1 MFTLPKLLRKPL
13 PPKTQHKPLPLKK
26 EKIQSAITNEVS
38 KQQDLLKPCPS
49 KITTTEIEKNV
60 ILGKFPKRKRQS
72 RIYIKNLLLKQHVK
86 RHRDAASK
94 MFLKKYPKFCVL
106 FSNRKDNYS
115 DPFCLPTYNSVK
127 DENISEKS
135 SLQRK
140 TTNYFLDGALEK
152 TSVMSSEISTPTS
165 SHLRHSSILLK
176 PDLKRVTT
184 PDSIYMPLIYS
195 RFVNE
200 NQPVCKEGKMNWYD
214 KLQMTHGTMT
224 RQNFS
229 FDALSAAS
237 ARKPYR
243 QYVLEFSK
251 KEEEKPDIRDSSL
264 VGKLISLPES
274 LLEMTESEKELIVY
288 GEGYYKDLLSPD
300 DNPKL
305 NLAKIAVIRCHE
317 HGRNALSFKGFF
329 IERCPNLSILIRQ
342 LVYLNLAFNSLPIF
356 PPEVLVLINLQVL
369 IMRNNPIREIPSDI
383 EKLKHLEVFVIS
395 FNLLTSLPNGL
406 FALSKLEFLDISY
419 NEITSLPNEIK
430 NLSNLNNLNLEG
442 NELTSLPPGILKISP
457 DIFNI
462 ENNFIHPLFWKENSK
477 NDAQSLKDLALVS
490 FVQNQL
496 WKFYEVLPSE
506 IKQQLITSNVCDYCR
521 GPLYGKG
528 LRVIRSFDVFNIQ
541 LLPILFN
548 VCSSRCYRFTKRDP
562 NILDLLTK

>member
-13 PPKTQHKPLPLKK
+13 PPKTQQKPLPLKK

-49 KITTTEIEKNV
+49 KIITTEIEKNV
-60 ILGKFPKRKRQS
+60 ILGKFPKRKKQS
-72 RIYIKNLLLKQHVK
+72 RIHIKNLLLKWHIK
-86 RHRDAASK
+86 RHRDVASK
-94 MFLKKYPKFCVL
+94 MFLKKYPKFRVI
-106 FSNRKDNYS
+106 FSNGQDNYS
-115 DPFCLPTYNSVK
+115 GPFCLPTYNSAK
-127 DENISEKS
+127 DENVSEKS
-135 SLQRK
+135 SLQCK
-140 TTNYFLDGALEK
+140 TRNYFLDGALEK
-152 TSVMSSEISTPTS
+152 TSVMSSETSTPMS
-165 SHLRHSSILLK
+165 SQLGHSSNIIK
-176 PDLKRVTT
+176 PDLERLTT
-184 PDSIYMPLIYS
+184 PDSIYMPVIYS

-200 NQPVCKEGKMNWYD
+200 NQPVSKKGKMNWYD
-214 KLQMTHGTMT
+214 KVQITHGTMT
-224 RQNFS
+224 RHNFS

-243 QYVLEFSK
+243 QYMLEFSK
-251 KEEEKPDIRDSSL
+251 IEEEKPDRRDSSL
-264 VGKLISLPES
+264 EGKIIPLPD
-274 LLEMTESEKELIVY
+274 LPLEMTESEKELIVH

-317 HGRNALSFKGFF
+317 HGRNALSLKGFF
-329 IERCPNLSILIRQ
+329 IERCPDLSILIRQ
-342 LVYLNLAFNSLPIF
+342 LVYLNLAFNSLHIF

-369 IMRNNPIREIPSDI
+369 IMRNNPIREIPSEI
-383 EKLKHLEVFVIS
+383 EELKDLKVFVIS

-406 FALSKLEFLDISY
+406 FALSKLECLDVSY
-419 NEITSLPNEIK
+419 NEITSIPNEIK

-457 DIFNI
+457 DIFII
-462 ENNFIHPLFWKENSK
+462 ENNFIHPLFWNENSK

-506 IKQQLITSNVCDYCR
+506 IKQQLIIFNVCDYCQ

-528 LRVIRSFDVFNIQ
+528 LHLIRPFDVFNIQ

-548 VCSSRCYRFTKRDP
+548 VCSPRCYR
-562 NILDLLTK
+562 LLNL